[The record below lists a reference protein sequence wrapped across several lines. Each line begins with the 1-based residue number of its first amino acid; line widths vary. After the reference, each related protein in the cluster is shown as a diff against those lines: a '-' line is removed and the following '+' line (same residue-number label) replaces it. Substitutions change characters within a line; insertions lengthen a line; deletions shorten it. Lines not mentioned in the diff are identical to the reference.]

1 MFILFNISSSRG
13 CNKKNVKKKKSHRVY
28 MVCAVQF
35 VQSDFGQS
43 LSKYNEL
50 QETLTTVVI
59 TGAARK
65 NIVLAFFIFGPV

>member
-1 MFILFNISSSRG
+1 
-13 CNKKNVKKKKSHRVY
+13 